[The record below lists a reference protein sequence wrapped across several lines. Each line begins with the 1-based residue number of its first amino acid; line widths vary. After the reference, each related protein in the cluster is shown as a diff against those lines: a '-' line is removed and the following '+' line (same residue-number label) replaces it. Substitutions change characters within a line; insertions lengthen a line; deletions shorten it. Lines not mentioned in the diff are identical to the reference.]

1 MLTIITSVAASLL
14 ALAIGFVLKSRFEM
28 RPELHIQVLSDGV
41 SHTPF
46 VGSKVRI
53 TWHYRLKIHNP
64 PDYRAFNI
72 SIIWP
77 KNARKLPISTPNP
90 PHIGP
95 QETKEQKFDI
105 SKEFPTEQVTACT
118 NCSEELR
125 PPELKNFVLI
135 LQYQN
140 IRIAKVSAFTHAMKE
155 KMIKKGV
162 LFTLLNPRIDLIVIV
177 IGALRSPE
185 GYVQTM
191 CRLQGLSLLFYP
203 LDVL

>member
-1 MLTIITSVAASLL
+1 MVPFLNDAMLTIFTGVAVGLLVFAITSAV
-14 ALAIGFVLKSRFEM
+14 KSRFKM

-53 TWHYRLKIHNP
+53 TWHYRLQIHNTT
-64 PDYRAFNI
+64 DYRAFNI

-140 IRIAKVSAFTHAMKE
+140 KNS
-155 KMIKKGV
+155 KGV
-162 LFTLLNPRIDLIVIV
+162 RFYTRYERKNDKERCSFHLIK
-177 IGALRSPE
+177 PKN
-185 GYVQTM
+185 
-191 CRLQGLSLLFYP
+191 
-203 LDVL
+203 